1 MRMSHL
7 NFLLLEIDIYCN
19 SKLLIRMGTFMKWGL
34 VVIVIATSL
43 GFVVDDNSTIQIY
56 ISKKGNDA
64 NNGSIIAPLA
74 SFEGAQKA
82 VRVARKNYPNASVE
96 VIIRGGIYYLE
107 QTVEFTP
114 EDSGTPTAPVIWK
127 AASGEKV
134 ILSGGRRIKGS
145 WQKDKDG
152 VWYINMPQLKGW
164 KRDIGTPEKY
174 VKAPALSPWNF
185 RELFIDEKRAIRA
198 RFPNASKENQFLFAV
213 VSHNNQIK
221 IAPGAI
227 KKSWGE
233 EADAQINLVP
243 RWRFFNQWN
252 DVVGVDLDS
261 STIRIGPREQ
271 HFEIDKGS
279 WFWIE
284 GVRSELDMPGE
295 WYLDHSL
302 GRLYYKPYPTES
314 ISKLEVVAP
323 FLNRI
328 FYLKGDAELGTHV
341 KYIHFEGFEFRH
353 TTFTLGQIEARVHTD
368 GAILLENA
376 QHCRIFDC
384 TFDNIGGYALWL
396 HLDSRNN
403 IFDHNSVKNSGGG
416 GVLLTGARLSYM
428 DDTKVYTPGEKASSV
443 FPIQNRITRNTVE
456 HCGKIRYYGGGVHID
471 SRPASMAMEPGNYI
485 AHNHF
490 RDLSRNGIFLF
501 RNQGGNVVEFNEI
514 HDCMQTTIDGA
525 AIHFAT
531 MNRLASP
538 NYILNNYLYDIWGY
552 EQLENRSP
560 RRTLANGIFLD
571 WATSNTTVRNNVI
584 YNAGD
589 KEIKPI
595 MGNWNL
601 VIENN
606 LASPSKIEPFLPK
619 EIGPDGTAANTI
631 YPEQLKNVG
640 GVVTSADTSLVTY
653 KGNWKSK
660 KIAGMRNLFQ
670 YDCKQ
675 AAPEKAAQCIYQLP
689 VREAGLYKLC
699 IMYFPDE
706 KAASNA
712 TITIQHAT
720 GIETKRWNFRKGDN
734 LGFAIRIGDY
744 YFEKGKPAT
753 LIISNENADGHIIA
767 DAVGMI
773 KQ

>member
-1 MRMSHL
+1 M
-7 NFLLLEIDIYCN
+7 E
-19 SKLLIRMGTFMKWGL
+19 TFVKWGML
-34 VVIVIATSL
+34 VMGLAVSL
-43 GFVVDDNSTIQIY
+43 GFSFPYNPTIQFY
-56 ISKKGNDA
+56 ISKKGSDA
-64 NNGSIIAPLA
+64 NNGSMTAPFA
-74 SFEGAQKA
+74 SLEAAQNA
-82 VRVARKNYPNASVE
+82 VRSARKKYPKASVE
-96 VIIRGGIYYLE
+96 VIIKGGIYYLA
-107 QTVEFTP
+107 QTIEFTP

-127 AASGEKV
+127 AAAGEKV
-134 ILSGGRRIKGS
+134 VLSGGKKITGA
-145 WQKDKDG
+145 WQQDKDG
-152 VWYINMPQLKGW
+152 VWYINIPESMGW
-164 KRDIGTPEKY
+164 KRDIAMPEKY
-174 VKAPALSPWNF
+174 LQAPASTPWNF
-185 RELFIDEKRAIRA
+185 RQLFVNGKRATRA
-198 RFPNASKENQFLFAV
+198 RFPNSTRENPFVYAVASG
-213 VSHNNQIK
+213 NNQIK
-221 IAPGAI
+221 IASGTI

-233 EADAQINLVP
+233 ESDAQINLVP

-252 DVVGVDLDS
+252 DVIGVDLDS
-261 STIRIGPREQ
+261 SSIRIGPREQ

-284 GVRSELDMPGE
+284 GVKSELDSPGE
-295 WYLDHSL
+295 WYLDHTL
-302 GRLYYKPYPTES
+302 GRLYYKPYPAES
-314 ISKLEVVAP
+314 ITKLEVIAP

-328 FYLKGDAELGTHV
+328 FYLKGDAGEGTHV
-341 KYIHFEGFEFRH
+341 KYIHFEGLEFRH

-376 QHCRIFDC
+376 QHCRIADC

-428 DDTKVYTPGEKASSV
+428 DDTKVYTAGEKAAKV
-443 FPIQNRITRNTVE
+443 FPILNRITRNSVE

-471 SRPASMAMEPGNYI
+471 SRPASMAMEAGNYI

-531 MNRLASP
+531 MNRLAAP
-538 NYILNNYLYDIWGY
+538 NYIMNNYLYDIWGY
-552 EQLENRSP
+552 EQLENRQP

-606 LASPSKIEPFLPK
+606 LASPTKIEPFLPK
-619 EIGPDGTAANTI
+619 EIGPNGTAANTI
-631 YPEQLKNVG
+631 YPEQLKSVG
-640 GVVTSADTSLVTY
+640 GVVTSEDTNLVVY
-653 KGNWKSK
+653 KGNWQPK

-689 VREAGLYKLC
+689 VREAGMYKLC

-706 KAASNA
+706 KAATNA
-712 TITIQHAT
+712 TITIQHA
-720 GIETKRWNFRKGDN
+720 GGMETKSWNFRKGDN
-734 LGFAIRIGDY
+734 LGFAIKIGEY

-753 LIISNENADGHIIA
+753 LTISNQNADGHIIA